1 VSAARDSLLAT
12 TDPSWQLADRELWL
26 RAWRSADLPQLVAAC
41 QDPAI
46 ARWTRVPTPYSETDA
61 SAFLLAQG
69 AELAAGRELHLA
81 VVRAGEDELLGS
93 IGLAALDWGNLT
105 AEIGYWAAAPA
116 RGHGITRR
124 AVSLLSA
131 WAFDALGLARLEIL
145 VSPDNRSS
153 RRVAEAAGFTREGR
167 LRSYRDL
174 KGKRRDY
181 DIFSLLPGDPAPT
194 SDARPASTAG

>member
-1 VSAARDSLLAT
+1 VSAARDFLLAT
-12 TDPSWQLADRELWL
+12 ADPGWRLGDGELWL
-26 RAWRSADLPQLVAAC
+26 RAWRSADVPQLVTAC
-41 QDPAI
+41 QDAAI

-81 VVRAGEDELLGS
+81 VVRAGGEGLLGS

-116 RGHGITRR
+116 RGRAVTRR
-124 AVSLLSA
+124 AVRLLSA
-131 WAFDALGLARLEIL
+131 WAFEALGLARLEIL
-145 VSPDNRSS
+145 VSPDNHAS
-153 RRVAEAAGFTREGR
+153 RRVAEAAGFTHEGR

-174 KGKRRDY
+174 KGRRRDY
-181 DIFSLLPGDPAPT
+181 DVFSLLPDDPP
-194 SDARPASTAG
+194 PAA